1 MSKSDQIIPTK
12 RMIKGINHYNLRADE
27 RTMHILKKF
36 YMDIVGLSLGERPPF
51 KSKGFWLN
59 AEGKDVLHLSSTK
72 NNEKKE
78 HHVNSTFDHLAFS
91 ASDIKHYET
100 ILNENNISFTFR
112 EVPEIGTKQLFFKD
126 PVGNGIELIFTH

>member
-1 MSKSDQIIPTK
+1 
-12 RMIKGINHYNLRADE
+12 MIKGINHYNLRADDQ
-27 RTMHILKKF
+27 TMHTLKEF
-36 YMDIVGLSLGERPPF
+36 YINVVGLTLGQRPPF

-72 NNEKKE
+72 NNEKRE

-91 ASDIKHYET
+91 ASNLKYYEE
-100 ILNENNISFTFR
+100 ILNENNIPFTFR

-126 PVGNGIELIFTH
+126 PVGNGIELIFT

>member
-1 MSKSDQIIPTK
+1 L
-12 RMIKGINHYNLRADE
+12 IKGINHYNLRADDQ
-27 RTMHILKKF
+27 TMHTVKEF
-36 YMDIVGLSLGERPPF
+36 YVNVVGLTLGQRPPF

-78 HHVNSTFDHLAFS
+78 NHVNGTFDHLAFS
-91 ASDIKHYET
+91 ASNLKYYEEM
-100 ILNENNISFTFR
+100 LNENNIPFTFR

-126 PVGNGIELIFTH
+126 PVGNGIELIFT